1 MQHGKYRVALQ
12 FFGRFKNFLET
23 NNLKDKEWV
32 DVSRRIVYS
41 NLQLRRY
48 EDAEA
53 QLEEIIRQFLR
64 QKANYALVYSAYSD
78 LLTHCL
84 KYNLNKAILLGKA
97 LLSEMQREN
106 VPLGYQKQFLYFLG
120 TAYLLK
126 ENYTDAKSRLRE
138 CLASDPSNQLKGWA
152 YNSLAVAS
160 WWHKFP
166 SLREFVSDDEEETGP
181 QQSDIP
187 AENIDA
193 DFENVIPLFK
203 KSIYYIEHSNNQIKT
218 GLEWLLNEDLLPQ
231 DRTNLTKTQFKSLHV
246 GKPLL
251 NLSEFVLNKAPSKRA
266 ELQFW
271 LKTTIN
277 FYEEQDP
284 TNMDRSLLFLAWM
297 CSTNKY
303 FDRAESMY
311 RIVLQML
318 ENSDSYNKVL
328 CMQLLGSM
336 LKKMPNRSN
345 EGEQLIIKAQQI
357 AEELPYWSNRQ
368 VHVII
373 PDFEI

>member
-23 NNLKDKEWV
+23 NNLKEKEWV

-106 VPLGYQKQFLYFLG
+106 VPLGYQKQYLYFLG

-126 ENYTDAKSRLRE
+126 ENYTDAKSRMRE

-152 YNSLAVAS
+152 YNSFGCGFMVAQIS
-160 WWHKFP
+160 N
-166 SLREFVSDDEEETGP
+166 DDEEETGP
-181 QQSDIP
+181 LQSDIP
-187 AENIDA
+187 VENIDA

-218 GLEWLLNEDLLPQ
+218 GLEWLLNDDLLPQ
-231 DRTNLTKTQFKSLHV
+231 DKTNLTKTQFKSIHV

-251 NLSEFVLNKAPSKRA
+251 NLSEFVLNKAPSKRT

-284 TNMDRSLLFLAWM
+284 TNMDRSLLFLAWT

-336 LKKMPNRSN
+336 LKKMPNRSK
-345 EGEQLIIKAQQI
+345 LIIKAQQI

-368 VHVII
+368 VHIII

>member
-41 NLQLRRY
+41 NLQIRRY

-138 CLASDPSNQLKGWA
+138 CLASEPSNQLKGWA

-181 QQSDIP
+181 EQSIP
-187 AENIDA
+187 AENIDS

-251 NLSEFVLNKAPSKRA
+251 NLSEFVLNKAPSKRT

-284 TNMDRSLLFLAWM
+284 TNMDRSLLFLAWT

-336 LKKMPNRSN
+336 LKKMPNRSS